1 MKPVS
6 LSEAIR
12 RHPELVDQ
20 VLVKLSR
27 NVEGLTAGQVSWYLV
42 ECGDDPDQPLDE
54 AACADVM
61 LTGRIP
67 VRHGVAGRVAGHFG
81 CCCSVDYAPCG
92 KAGEVRH

>member
-6 LSEAIR
+6 FSEAAG
-12 RHPELVDQ
+12 RHPELVRQ
-20 VLVKLSR
+20 VLAKLSR
-27 NVEGLTAGQVSWYLV
+27 SRRGLTANEVSWYLV
-42 ECGDDPDQPLDE
+42 ECGDDPEQPLDE

-61 LTGRIP
+61 LTGTVP
-67 VRHGVAGRVAGHFG
+67 VRHGVAGTVAGHFG